1 MSKFYDWLINIGSLD
16 FGNKSALIIG
26 GSEIS
31 KQYATSLS
39 KLGVKDLVIIAK
51 TGSYISDFCK
61 DNKIELKTG
70 GFEKNLPNM
79 EKKDL
84 VIIAPPIPS
93 TLSAAELAIK
103 NGQKNILIEKPG
115 SLYYNELLSFTE
127 KFDTKQVRVAYN
139 RVVYPSFHKL
149 KKLLNNEGGATSC
162 RFTFTEWI
170 DRIDFKKDA
179 SEVYD
184 RWGISNS
191 LHVISMALEI
201 IGMPQEIKSYRY
213 GKLNWHKSGS
223 IFVGMGISEKNIPFS
238 YHADWGSGGRW
249 SIEIYTKENSYH
261 LIPLEELYSC
271 PKYSGKIE
279 SVSFKAAY
287 PDIKPGI
294 AEEVAIMLDDNSE
307 HISQLVTLEKAAK
320 YNQLA
325 EKIFGYDS
333 QK

>member
-115 SLYYNELLSFTE
+115 SLYSSELSSFAKNEDS
-127 KFDTKQVRVAYN
+127 QNIRVAYN
-139 RVVYPSFHKL
+139 RIVYPSFHKL
-149 KKLLNNEGGATSC
+149 
-162 RFTFTEWI
+162 I
-170 DRIDFKKDA
+170 
-179 SEVYD
+179 
-184 RWGISNS
+184 
-191 LHVISMALEI
+191 
-201 IGMPQEIKSYRY
+201 
-213 GKLNWHKSGS
+213 
-223 IFVGMGISEKNIPFS
+223 
-238 YHADWGSGGRW
+238 
-249 SIEIYTKENSYH
+249 
-261 LIPLEELYSC
+261 
-271 PKYSGKIE
+271 
-279 SVSFKAAY
+279 
-287 PDIKPGI
+287 
-294 AEEVAIMLDDNSE
+294 
-307 HISQLVTLEKAAK
+307 QLVKE
-320 YNQLA
+320 
-325 EKIFGYDS
+325 
-333 QK
+333 